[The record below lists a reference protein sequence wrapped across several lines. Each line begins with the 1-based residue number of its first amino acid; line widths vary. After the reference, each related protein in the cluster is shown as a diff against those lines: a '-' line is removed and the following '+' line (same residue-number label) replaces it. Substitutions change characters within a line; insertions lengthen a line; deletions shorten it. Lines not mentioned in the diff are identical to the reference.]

1 MQLPGLA
8 RGPARG
14 PARRAMGSG
23 REGAARASGHPP
35 TPLIGSGREGAA
47 RASGQSA
54 SRASV
59 LIWSGLQHA
68 IATVC
73 EQSISADLVR
83 SPTRRR
89 DSLRAEHQCTS
100 RAARAWRARP
110 RHAPLKGGVCVRGPG
125 AQGAYRYAP
134 LKGEICVCAGLARR
148 AAVCSQGRC
157 VCVCAGLARKA
168 CAFKGRCVCV
178 RVVGSISC
186 SCRRR

>member
-73 EQSISADLVR
+73 EQSISAQ
-83 SPTRRR
+83 
-89 DSLRAEHQCTS
+89 AE
-100 RAARAWRARP
+100 P
-110 RHAPLKGGVCVRGPG
+110 RGPG
-125 AQGAYRYAP
+125 G
-134 LKGEICVCAGLARR
+134 
-148 AAVCSQGRC
+148 QGRGMHLSRE

-168 CAFKGRCVCV
+168 HTGMRLSREKYVCVRAWRAGPRYALKGGVCVCVRAWRARHAPFKGRCVCV